1 MNIEE
6 IRNKNPR
13 IEPVP
18 AGIKRPL
25 WSVMIPTYNPGKY
38 FIDAVN
44 SVLRQDLGE
53 ENMQIEVVDDCSTK
67 VDVKKIVEEN
77 WKGRVRYHRLP
88 KNVGHSFNFTECI
101 RRSVGELVHILHDDD
116 MVKEGFYPK
125 FKNKFAEFPEIGAA
139 FCRQEYIDDDGKFMF
154 FSDLELEEPG
164 IIENAVVRLAEKQ
177 RIQYCAMVVK
187 RSTYEKVG
195 GYIAKNIGCEDWEMW
210 VRIASQFPVAYQPEA
225 LAQYRIHRKSMTL
238 TDMRSGQDMR
248 FLKEAAD
255 VFTQYLPE
263 EKRDEVT
270 QIRNKH
276 YSVYSMGNARRM
288 FEEFGDEEGAAAQ
301 LSETILLNSETVFEN
316 IDLLRKLKLPVRET
330 GVTVVVQ
337 CRDKKELTD
346 ITLRNIVNQR
356 VPAYIP
362 WEVIFADNTN
372 SESIE
377 DDAEISWKKYR
388 SKIPFC
394 ILDLQGKN
402 LYEARKETI
411 DKAKYNFIVFCNPGN
426 LLNINYVEEVSLK
439 MLQNRK
445 AGALGGMTE
454 STSKIKLPDWFA
466 SNSEKVYQIGVQ
478 FKTQG
483 NISDSK
489 GYLWSAGIAL
499 RKESWNSLI
508 KKDYF
513 PVSGNGLKDLSLSG
527 FDRMVCRD
535 LNLNGWQ
542 IIYSE
547 DLALKNYLS
556 ESELSWKHLR
566 KLYRQSGKDKAL
578 LLSAEK
584 NSGYDLRKLLHTTGR
599 KLRKFK
605 QWKLRSFNE
614 TLERDPDILK
624 IEYYTGILSSL
635 LGLICKSD
643 YNKRLRILKSLF
655 RKKDHKYY
663 RNFTG
668 LSFFRFP
675 KYKNSKSR
683 HGFSVILNNQN
694 ISAALLIKS
703 VQHIFEQDAS
713 VDMNFELMIISSS
726 LEPELKNKIKE
737 IRDLSGKKANIIFAN
752 GSFERRKQLIEFAS
766 DKSKFDNIIFLSE
779 NDFIGNDYFR
789 IAFKVLKK
797 FKKAGIIGG
806 RKELTSNVKSPKW
819 INSHKD
825 IYALGTQNEASGDI
839 SNSRGFIWNS
849 GMIAR
854 KQALKDT
861 LSLEVNRISEIPID
875 KYFEPAYDL
884 ELCADLIRSGW
895 KIYYEQ
901 RLKLKHFVTVKEF
914 SWEFLRDKYFYDGI
928 SELNNKYLNVI
939 YGNEVLKNK
948 SWTSQALETISEIK
962 KYPLSKVFSYKDE
975 YSFDNEVL
983 EIEKKKGKLKAIF
996 NSRSFYRQLLES
1008 QNNDKIKNGSNGS
1021 NGSGHLTQ
1029 NGKARSDKEV
1039 PGVSVV
1045 ICCYNSAKILPLTL
1059 KYLFRQSV
1067 PENVKWEI
1075 IIVDNASTDNTSGT
1089 ALEVYERSSCLTPM
1103 RIVREN
1109 TPGLSIARQKGFDTA
1124 KYEYIVFCDD
1134 DNLLKDDFVRTV
1146 YEVMTENDDTAVCG
1160 GQGKAEFY
1168 NPPSKWFDDWKNSFA
1183 VGKQSERSGDITW
1196 SRGYVWGASMIVR
1209 KKAWKQLLNR
1219 GFRSLLTDRKGN
1231 ALSAG
1236 GDTEICYALRNAG
1249 WKIRYDSRLKYKHY
1263 LPPGRLNWMYLRRM
1277 FRGFGQASIGL
1288 DHYLRNTPLKF
1299 RKENKKLIPR
1309 SVRKELHKTLKI
1321 LRSIR
1326 YEKLLTYSRKREGDT
1341 DLPMIEYCLG
1351 RIEGLLK
1358 TRGTYNKGIKLLKR
1372 IANKNDYPYLASI
1385 FRDYHSR
1392 FPEYKRTVKL
1402 NGVSVIVC
1410 TYNGADR
1417 LADTIRHL
1425 ALQKVDKNLLWEV
1438 ILVDNASTDN
1448 SKEVTINEWKKHNC
1462 KANLIIVDQPE
1473 PGKQLALEKGYEVA
1487 KYEYLVTCDDDNWL
1501 EENFV
1506 QLTYEIMS
1514 KHENIGALGGPNEAL
1529 CEVKPPEWFKYFQ
1542 RDYAA
1547 GPQLDIHTGKI
1558 SEGNITYKRGQV
1570 WGAGMV
1576 VRKKAWDKLIADG
1589 FRTSMSCRKG
1599 AELSSGGD
1607 SEACYALVL
1616 AGWDIWYDPRLK
1628 LKHCMPAGR
1637 LDWNYLVRLFVGFG
1651 VATVGL
1657 GLYEKAIKLGMTDTK
1672 DEELLKQDWK
1682 YEFKKT
1688 LKDVRKYGIK
1698 KILSLRLPQYDNT
1711 DILMLEFNISR
1722 LKELWKVRKEYDN
1735 DFKKLINAP
1744 WKKKNSELK
1753 DKHRK
1758 ILETENDFR
1767 YGWPWGDE
1775 PVKNIPADKTFPK
1788 ISILTP
1794 SFNSESTIEKA
1805 ILSVLKQGYPN
1816 FEHIIYDGGS
1826 KDNTLAVLK
1835 KYPHLKWVSEPDK
1848 GQSDAM
1854 NKAFNKSDGEII
1866 SYLNAD
1872 DYYSRGAF
1880 FKIAEAFEKNPEAEM
1895 VVGNLIFDFEDHT
1908 FIRKPEIDY
1917 KKIMLPFL
1925 YMFPINPV
1933 SYFYKREVQKGIGP
1947 FPIDNHMTMDY
1958 WFLLKAYQDYKLV
1971 KIEDYLGTFFMNGYN
1986 KTSTADNRKN
1996 THHRVVYHCWHYDKK
2011 NLLYYLY
2018 NYYRFF
2024 YYEEKPYNLKRVS
2037 HKLKKQFRRIYSV
2050 LTLKKNK
2057 YYAHR
2062 LYESSRY
2069 KYYEKKRIRSLAT
2082 LMTSFMIYP
2091 KGLTHRSKQSQF
2103 VYSFLGSKYS
2113 EKAKLAYFFFTTP
2126 PGLPLGN
2133 KLNYYANEFRNNNKT
2148 IKGNALLLLT
2158 FIVSPKFIFKGKE
2171 SQRPEVEVTGFRKVL
2186 RYLNPFYWLKKPVNF
2201 FRYNRYNEISYNLF
2215 EKAGYKHYHHK
2226 NLQAAYYMILSF
2238 LIYPNSLRQ
2247 RSRLNLF
2254 TYSAFGTK
2262 LTNSLRFYY
2271 HLYKDNP
2278 EYTLAHKLNYFGNQL
2293 RNTKSSF
2300 KGSIIRYISYILS
2313 PKYFFNRQK
2322 REKVKKSNIVFVTE
2336 FMEEKKNYS
2345 VNPKVWVKNS
2355 ADIFR
2360 KSGYKAGNA
2369 GKKLQHVPGIVAY
2382 RFKSVY
2388 YYFRYRKF
2396 KEQSKNYYA
2405 QAIENYKNN
2414 KRLGTITALIPS
2426 YLLYPVSIFNRN
2438 KLSLIKNSILGNN
2451 KKNSGSN
2458 GKTG

>member
-18 AGIKRPL
+18 AGTKRPL
-25 WSVMIPTYNPGKY
+25 WSVMIPTFNPGKY

-44 SVLRQDLGE
+44 SVLKQDQGE
-53 ENMQIEVVDDCSTK
+53 DNMQIEVVDDCSTK

-77 WKGRVRYHRLP
+77 WKGRVKYHKLP

-101 RRSVGELVHILHDDD
+101 RRSKGELVHILHDDD
-116 MVKEGFYPK
+116 MVKDGFYPK
-125 FKNKFAEFPEIGAA
+125 FRNKFKEFPEIGAA

-154 FSDLELEEPG
+154 YSDLEMEEPG
-164 IIENAVVRLAEKQ
+164 VLENAVVKLAEKQ

-187 RSTYEKVG
+187 RSTYEKIG

-210 VRIASQFPVAYQPEA
+210 VRIASQFPVLYKPEA

-263 EKRDEVT
+263 EKREEVT
-270 QIRNKH
+270 EIRNKH

-288 FEEFGDEEGAAAQ
+288 FEEFKDEEGAAAQ
-301 LSETILLNSETVFEN
+301 LSETILLNSETVFDN
-316 IDLLRKLKLPVRET
+316 RDLLEKLKLPVREA
-330 GVTVVVQ
+330 GVTVIVQ
-337 CRDKKELTD
+337 CRDRKELTD
-346 ITLRNIVNQR
+346 ITLRNLVNQR
-356 VPAYIP
+356 VPSFIP
-362 WEVIFADNTN
+362 WEIIFADITN
-372 SESIE
+372 SDSIE
-377 DDAEISWKKYR
+377 EDAGSSWIKYR
-388 SKIPFC
+388 SKIPFS

-402 LYEARKETI
+402 LFEARKEAVE
-411 DKAKYNFIVFCNPGN
+411 KAKYNFIVFCNPGN
-426 LLNINYVEEVSLK
+426 LLNINYVEEVSLS

-445 AGALGGMTE
+445 AGAIGGITE
-454 STSKIKLPDWFA
+454 GTAKIKLPDWFA
-466 SNSEKVYQIGVQ
+466 SNSYQVYECGKQ
-478 FKTQG
+478 FNKQG
-483 NISDSK
+483 DISGSK
-489 GYLWSAGIAL
+489 GYLWSAGLAV
-499 RKESWNSLI
+499 RKESWNSILSETNLTE
-508 KKDYF
+508 YGNNF
-513 PVSGNGLKDLSLSG
+513 NGLSLQG
-527 FDRMVCRD
+527 FDKLLCH
-535 LNLNGWQ
+535 NLKSDGWQ
-542 IIYSE
+542 IIYNEELS
-547 DLALKNYLS
+547 LKNYLT
-556 ESELSWKHLR
+556 EPELSWKHLR
-566 KLYRQSGKDKAL
+566 KLYRQSGYDKAQIL
-578 LLSAEK
+578 YLENFPGK
-584 NSGYDLRKLLHTTGR
+584 ELRKLLLSTSR
-599 KLRKFK
+599 KLKNFK
-605 QWKLRSFNE
+605 RWKLHSFSE
-614 TLERDPDILK
+614 TLERDSDILK
-624 IEYYTGILSSL
+624 IEFYTGILTSL
-635 LGLICKSD
+635 LKLFDNSD
-643 YNKRLRILKSLF
+643 YNRRLRILKSLF
-655 RKKDHKYY
+655 RKKDHKYL
-663 RNFTG
+663 RNITG
-668 LSFFRFP
+668 LSYFRFP
-675 KYKNSKSR
+675 KYKNNRSKQ
-683 HGFSVILNNQN
+683 GFSVLINNQN
-694 ISAALLIKS
+694 ISSALLVKS
-703 VQHIFEQDAS
+703 VQHVFDQEAPEDLK
-713 VDMNFELMIISSS
+713 FELIIAGGT
-726 LEPELKNKIKE
+726 LTPEIKNAIKN
-737 IRDLSGKKANIIFAN
+737 IRDKSGLHADLVFAN
-752 GSFERRKQLIEFAS
+752 GSFERRKQLIEFAI
-766 DKSKFDNIIFLSE
+766 DKSRFDIIIFLSE
-779 NDFIGNDYFR
+779 NDFIGKDYFR
-789 IAFKVLKK
+789 IANKVLNKYK
-797 FKKAGIIGG
+797 SAGIIGG
-806 RKELTSNVKSPKW
+806 QKDLTSNVKSPKW
-819 INSHKD
+819 INSHNE
-825 IYALGTQNEASGDI
+825 IFALGPQAEESGDI
-839 SNSRGFIWNS
+839 SKSRGYIWNS
-849 GMIAR
+849 GMVAR
-854 KQALKDT
+854 KKALRDT
-861 LSLEVNRISEIPID
+861 LDLEISRYSEIQID
-875 KYFEPAYDL
+875 QYFEPPYDL
-884 ELCADLIRSGW
+884 ELCTDLVKAGW
-895 KIYYEQ
+895 QIYYEQ
-901 RLKLKHFVTVKEF
+901 RLKLKHFITVKEF
-914 SWEFLRDKYFYDGI
+914 SWEFLREKYFYNGI

-939 YGNEVLKNK
+939 SGKEVLENKNWK
-948 SWTSQALETISEIK
+948 AQAIDTISELR
-962 KYPLSKVFSYKDE
+962 KYPLSKVFSYKNE
-975 YSFDNEVL
+975 YSFDKDVL
-983 EIEKKKGKLKAIF
+983 EIEKKKGKLKAIY
-996 NSRSFYRQLLES
+996 NSRNFYGQLLES
-1008 QNNDKIKNGSNGS
+1008 YTKNKNGNGTNGS
-1021 NGSGHLTQ
+1021 ISTNGTGSVNV
-1029 NGKARSDKEV
+1029 NGKKQSAIEIA
-1039 PGVSVV
+1039 GVSVV
-1045 ICCYNSAKILPLTL
+1045 ICCYNSEKILPLTL

-1067 PENVKWEI
+1067 PDNIKWEI
-1075 IIVDNASTDNTSGT
+1075 IIIDNASTDNTSQT
-1089 ALEVYERSSCLTPM
+1089 ALDTYNRSNCLTPL
-1103 RIVREN
+1103 RVVKEN
-1109 TPGLSIARQKGFDTA
+1109 TQGLSAARQKGFDTA

-1146 YEVMTENDDTAVCG
+1146 YEVMSDNEDTGVLG

-1168 NPPSKWFDDWKNSFA
+1168 NPPSNWFDEWKNSFA
-1183 VGKQSERSGDITW
+1183 IGKQAEKSGDITW
-1196 SRGYVWGASMIVR
+1196 SRGYVWGASMVVR

-1219 GFRSLLTDRKGN
+1219 GFKSLLTDRKGN

-1263 LPPGRLNWMYLRRM
+1263 LPPNRLNWMYLRRM
-1277 FRGFGQASIGL
+1277 FKGFGQASIGL
-1288 DHYLRNTPLKF
+1288 DHYLRNTPAKF
-1299 RKENKKLIPR
+1299 RKENKKLIPK
-1309 SVRKELHKTLKI
+1309 SVRKELHKTLKV
-1321 LRSIR
+1321 LRNIR
-1326 YEKLLTYSRKREGDT
+1326 YEKLLNYSRKREGDT
-1341 DLPMIEYCLG
+1341 DIPMIEYCLG

-1358 TRGTYNKGIKLLKR
+1358 TRGSYNRGIKLLKR
-1372 IANKNDYPYLASI
+1372 VANKNDFPYLTSVL
-1385 FRDYHSR
+1385 RDYHYR
-1392 FPEYKRTVKL
+1392 FPEYKRSVKL

-1417 LADTIRHL
+1417 LADTIKHL

-1438 ILVDNASTDN
+1438 ILVDNASTDD

-1462 KANLIIVDQPE
+1462 RAKLIIVDQPE

-1487 KYEYLVTCDDDNWL
+1487 QYEYLVTCDDDNWL

-1514 KHENIGALGGPNEAL
+1514 KHPNIGALGGPNEAL
-1529 CEVKPPEWFKYFQ
+1529 CEVKPPEWFQYFQ

-1576 VRKKAWDKLIADG
+1576 VRKKAWDKLITDG
-1589 FRTSMSCRKG
+1589 FKTSMSCRKG

-1616 AGWDIWYDPRLK
+1616 AGWDICYDPRLK

-1711 DILMLEFNISR
+1711 NILMLEFNISR
-1722 LKELWKVRKEYDN
+1722 LRELWKVRKEYDN
-1735 DFKKLINAP
+1735 DFKTLINAP

-1767 YGWPWGDE
+1767 YGWPWRDE
-1775 PVKNIPADKTFPK
+1775 PVREIPADKTFPK

-1805 ILSVLKQGYPN
+1805 ILSVLRQGYPN
-1816 FEHIIYDGGS
+1816 FEHIIYDGCS

-1835 KYPHLKWVSEPDK
+1835 KYPHLIWVSEPDK

-1854 NKAFNKSDGEII
+1854 NKAFDKSDGEII

-1872 DYYSRGAF
+1872 DYYSRDAF
-1880 FKIAEAFEKNPEAEM
+1880 FKIADAYEKNPEAEM

-1908 FIRKPEIDY
+1908 FLRKPEIDY

-1958 WFLLKAYQDYKLV
+1958 WFLLKAYQNYKLV

-1996 THHRVVYHCWHYDKK
+1996 THHRVVYHCWNYDKK
-2011 NLLYYLY
+2011 LLPYYLY

-2037 HKLKKQFRRIYSV
+2037 HKLKKQLRRVYSV

-2057 YYAHR
+2057 YYAQR

-2069 KYYEKKRIRSLAT
+2069 KYYEKKRLRSVAT
-2082 LMTSFMIYP
+2082 LLTSFMIYP
-2091 KGLTHRSKQSQF
+2091 KGLKHKSKQSQF
-2103 VYSFLGSKYS
+2103 VYSLLGSRYS

-2148 IKGNALLLLT
+2148 LKGNALLLLT
-2158 FIVSPKFIFKGKE
+2158 FIVSPKFIFKGQERQKPAE
-2171 SQRPEVEVTGFRKVL
+2171 DVTGFRKFL

-2201 FRYNRYNEISYNLF
+2201 FRYNRYSEMSYNLV
-2215 EKAGYKHYHHK
+2215 EKAGFKHYHH
-2226 NLQAAYYMILSF
+2226 NNIQAAFLMLMSF
-2238 LIYPNSLRQ
+2238 IVYPNSLKQ
-2247 RSRLNLF
+2247 KSRLNLF

-2262 LTNSLRFYY
+2262 MTNSLRFYY

-2278 EYTLAHKLNYFGNQL
+2278 EYTLAHKLNYYGNQL
-2293 RNTKSSF
+2293 RNSKSSF
-2300 KGSIIRYISYILS
+2300 KGSLIRYISYILS

-2336 FMEEKKNYS
+2336 FMEEKKTYS

-2355 ADIFR
+2355 ANILK
-2360 KSGYKAGNA
+2360 KSGYKAGSA
-2369 GKKLQHVPGIVAY
+2369 GKKIQHLPGIVAY
-2382 RFKSVY
+2382 KFKSVY

-2405 QAIENYKNN
+2405 RAIENYNN
-2414 KRLGTITALIPS
+2414 DKRLETITALIPS

-2438 KLSLIKNSILGNN
+2438 KLSLIKNSITGSKN
-2451 KKNSGSN
+2451 KKSGKN
-2458 GKTG
+2458 K